1 MAYLTKTEILA
12 AQDIQFEDV
21 AVPEW
26 GGTVRVKSLTGS
38 DRDALEQTM
47 LEGKGKDAMVN
58 LANFR
63 AKLCARSMV
72 DEAGKLIFRDLDIV
86 DLGRKSAAALGRV
99 FDVASRLSG
108 FSQTDIEEITKNSES
123 GQSGDS
129 GIG

>member
-1 MAYLTKTEILA
+1 MAYLTKIEILA

-26 GGTVRVKSLTGS
+26 GGTVRVKSLTGL

-47 LEGKGKDAMVN
+47 LEGKGKDATVN

-72 DEAGKLIFRDLDIV
+72 DEAGRLIFRDLDIV

-99 FDVASRLSG
+99 FDVASRMSG
-108 FSQTDIEEITKNSES
+108 FSQTDIEEITKNSGS